1 MAAFLAAYCNRTN
14 RMIERATHLV
24 AYLAGTSTTPAERAA
39 LDALRHRF
47 PLVEVRPS
55 DHPNRNT
62 APVCDMVWCLALAT
76 LPSAARNLP
85 FYAGLVEG

>member
-1 MAAFLAAYCNRTN
+1 
-14 RMIERATHLV
+14 MIPRATHIV

-39 LDALRHRF
+39 CEVLRQRF
-47 PLVEVRPS
+47 PMVEVRPS
-55 DHPNRNT
+55 DHLNRNT
-62 APVCDMVWCLALAT
+62 APVCDMVWALELAT